1 MELAK
6 YQKDLITM
14 LKKKGVD
21 KDTTICFVLSL
32 NTNKNLKI
40 MIDWLNKYN
49 DASKDEIFEKWY
61 NIMDIEIPQ

>member
-40 MIDWLNKYN
+40 
-49 DASKDEIFEKWY
+49 
-61 NIMDIEIPQ
+61 